1 MFSRRC
7 VAPRGGRR
15 YTSPAMIS
23 LTPDEL
29 RVLGVLIEKELT
41 TPEQYPLTANAVIN
55 GANQKSNRDPLVT
68 FDEERVLDALE
79 SLRGK
84 GLVVQTYLAGSRV
97 PKYRHEAAAK
107 LPVNRYEMV
116 ILAELMLRGPQT
128 IGEIR
133 GRASRMHQ
141 LNSLE
146 VVKEMLDQLKARPEP
161 LVREL
166 PPVPGSRAERYMQ
179 LLCPEA
185 HPTDAPPAAPSAGQ
199 PSNRSLLQRIDD
211 LERQMMVLRTALR
224 TLATSVGE
232 PDPTADMDAPAATDA
247 EAPPS

>member
-1 MFSRRC
+1 
-7 VAPRGGRR
+7 
-15 YTSPAMIS
+15 MIS

-41 TPEQYPLTANAVIN
+41 TPEQYPLTANATVN
-55 GANQKSNRDPLVT
+55 GCNQKSNRDPVVS
-68 FDEERVLDALE
+68 FDEDRVLDALE

-97 PKYRHEAAAK
+97 PKYRHEAATK

-133 GRASRMHQ
+133 GRASRMHA

-146 VVKEMLDQLKARPEP
+146 VVKEMLDQLKARAEP

-166 PPVPGSRAERYMQ
+166 PPVAGSRAERYMQ
-179 LLCPEA
+179 LLCPDA
-185 HPTDAPPAAPSAGQ
+185 HPIDAPALAASAGQ
-199 PSNRSLLQRIDD
+199 PSNRSMSQRIDE
-211 LERQMMVLRTALR
+211 LEQQVSVLRDAVRKLAAAL
-224 TLATSVGE
+224 GE
-232 PDPTADMDAPAATDA
+232 PDPLGEADPVIADAGED
-247 EAPPS
+247 S

>member
-1 MFSRRC
+1 
-7 VAPRGGRR
+7 
-15 YTSPAMIS
+15 MIS

-41 TPEQYPLTANAVIN
+41 TPEQYPLTANAAVN
-55 GANQKSNRDPLVT
+55 GCNQKSNRDPVVS
-68 FDEERVLDALE
+68 FDEDRVLDALE

-97 PKYRHEAAAK
+97 PKYRHEAATK

-179 LLCPEA
+179 LLCPDA
-185 HPTDAPPAAPSAGQ
+185 HPIDAPAAAAVSAGQ
-199 PSNRSLLQRIDD
+199 ASNRSMSQRIDE
-211 LERQMMVLRTALR
+211 LEQQVSVLRDAVRKLAAAL
-224 TLATSVGE
+224 GE
-232 PDPTADMDAPAATDA
+232 PDPVGEADQVIADAGED
-247 EAPPS
+247 S